1 MSGPVKPV
9 RPSDLHAGSVGAL
22 TLAAQGF
29 FWVGGEYCDT
39 AAGPALRAPMYVEYW
54 IPQRLE
60 HPFPLVL
67 VHGGGGQG
75 LDFLGTADGREGWA
89 HWFVRRGFAVYV
101 VDRPGHGRA
110 PFYPEILGA
119 MQPPPP
125 PALLEQWFCRPAD
138 FPAPYP
144 QAHLHRQ
151 WPGSGTAGDRH
162 FDHFLAGTGPT
173 QADLAQ
179 AHRDTREAVAS
190 LLDAIGPSILLTHS
204 AGGPAGWLAADA
216 RPALVKA
223 IIAIEPLGPPFANT
237 AMGRL
242 SWGLTAIPLRFEPRA
257 DAPTDLKLELK
268 PPAREGTIACF
279 VQQPPARQLPRLQGF
294 PILLLTAEASWKAA
308 EDHGTADFLRQAGA
322 QVEHLRLEERGI
334 HGNGHAM
341 MLELNSDAVAAV
353 LADWI
358 ADRGLTNSR

>member
-1 MSGPVKPV
+1 MTGPVKSV
-9 RPSDLHAGSVGAL
+9 RAADLHAGSVGTL

-29 FWVGGEYCDT
+29 FWVGGEHRDT
-39 AAGPALRAPMYVEYW
+39 AAGAALRAPMYVEYW
-54 IPQRLE
+54 IPQQLR
-60 HPFPLVL
+60 HPYPLVL

-110 PFYPEILGA
+110 PFYPAILGA
-119 MQPPPP
+119 MGPPPP
-125 PALLEQWFCRPAD
+125 PSFLERWFCRPAD
-138 FPAPYP
+138 FPATYP
-144 QAHLHRQ
+144 RAHLHHQ
-151 WPGSGTAGDRH
+151 WPGPGTAGDPH
-162 FDHFLAGTGPT
+162 FDHFLAGAGPT

-179 AHRDTREAVAS
+179 AHRDTRDAAAG

-223 IIAIEPLGPPFANT
+223 IIAIEPLGPPFATT
-237 AMGRL
+237 ALGRL
-242 SWGLTAIPLRFEPRA
+242 SWGLSAIPLTYEPRA
-257 DAPTDLKLELK
+257 DAPTDLLLELN
-268 PPAREGTIACF
+268 PPPCEGTIACF
-279 VQQPPARQLPRLQGF
+279 VQQAPARQLPNLQAF
-294 PILLLTAEASWKAA
+294 PILVVTAEASWKAA
-308 EDHGTADFLRQAGA
+308 EDHGTVDFLRQAGA
-322 QVEHLRLEERGI
+322 RVEHLRLEECGL

-358 ADRGLTNSR
+358 DGKGLAGGR